1 MKTTLV
7 TLPHILDLTPGMVL
21 AVTDRGLALVA
32 PVDTR
37 AADMAAAEHDM
48 SAALAARSAARGYD
62 AIVTAERA
70 FGAAARRY
78 HAAGG

>member
-1 MKTTLV
+1 MKTSLV
-7 TLPHILDLTPGMVL
+7 TIPHILAPGMVL

-37 AADMAAAEHDM
+37 AADMAVAEHDM

>member
-7 TLPHILDLTPGMVL
+7 TIPRILDLTPGMVL

-62 AIVTAERA
+62 AIVAAERA
-70 FGAAARRY
+70 FGEAARRY